1 MTAFI
6 AIFAFVNSLG
16 MNWFYSKSIQ
26 AVNKHDRFMAANWTA
41 GICACGIVTTFVVV
55 QYNIFGIAGALLG
68 AWIGTFVSV
77 KPGVKPAE
85 ISVRAFRRRVTETS
99 GRFAVPGSET

>member
-6 AIFAFVNSLG
+6 AIFAFINAAG

-26 AVNKHDRFMAANWTA
+26 AVGKHDRFMAANWTA
-41 GICACGIVTTFVVV
+41 GICACGIITTLVVV
-55 QYNIFGIAGALLG
+55 RQDMFGIAGALLG

-77 KPGVKPAE
+77 KPGVEPAGGPTMP
-85 ISVRAFRRRVTETS
+85 SRSKAFIRS
-99 GRFAVPGSET
+99 LFP